1 MIVTRSC
8 LNEFIDL
15 SDVSNEK
22 LYETFNSIGLEV
34 DSLTQIEIAEKVVVG

>member
-1 MIVTRSC
+1 MIVTRSW

-22 LYETFNSIGLEV
+22 LYETFNAIGLK
-34 DSLTQIEIAEKVVVG
+34 LIA

>member
-1 MIVTRSC
+1 MIITRSW
-8 LNEFIDL
+8 LQEFINL

-34 DSLTQIEIAEKVVVG
+34 DSINEI